1 VPGANLGEE
10 AAVFEAVHGTA
21 PDIAGRDLANPLA
34 LIRSAIMML
43 YHMNKDAAAERVRAA
58 LRHVIVTRGIRTR
71 DLGGEAGTT
80 QFTDAVVDAVQAGA
94 AAPATP

>member
-1 VPGANLGEE
+1 MIGGLGVAPGANFGEH

-34 LIRSAIMML
+34 LMRSAIMML
-43 YHMNKDAAAERVRAA
+43 FHMRKDVEAERVRAA
-58 LRHVIVTRGIRTR
+58 LRHVIVKRGIRTR

-80 QFTDAVVDAVQAGA
+80 EFTDAVVDALQAG
-94 AAPATP
+94 